1 MARPEDT
8 AAMDTHEG
16 ESDRSPDLND
26 KLDQNQKLKDLDL
39 EGQDRRH
46 SHHHVT
52 AIDSS
57 STSESVGRQIEMEA
71 ENTIKYRT
79 CSWQKV
85 RLLSLRYG
93 IEVVLAEGKRKTRC

>member
-1 MARPEDT
+1 
-8 AAMDTHEG
+8 MDTHEG
-16 ESDRSPDLND
+16 ESDRSPDLNG

-39 EGQDRRH
+39 EDQDRRH

-93 IEVVLAEGKRKTRC
+93 IEVVLVGGKRKTRC

>member
-1 MARPEDT
+1 
-8 AAMDTHEG
+8 MDTHEG
-16 ESDRSPDLND
+16 ESDRSPNLN
-26 KLDQNQKLKDLDL
+26 KQLDQNQKLKDLDL
-39 EGQDRRH
+39 EDQDRRH

-57 STSESVGRQIEMEA
+57 STSESVGRQIEMES

-85 RLLSLRYG
+85 RLLSLRHG
-93 IEVVLAEGKRKTRC
+93 IEVVHVQRKRKTRC